1 MSGFPRTTVGG
12 VSVSRFVIGTNWLLG
27 FSHQTK
33 AKDDFIKTHQTRER
47 IAEILRVFFDAGI
60 DTVLGVRPESPHLM
74 DAISDVEQA
83 TGRRCIKMATP
94 HLNLAQTPEAL
105 TETARILDAQKAI
118 GAHFCMPHQ
127 ASTDALVN
135 RRTRRIEGMERYC
148 RMIRERDMVP
158 GLSTHMPETPKY
170 ADEGNLD
177 VETYIQIYNAAGF
190 LMQIEVDWVHR
201 MIWNS
206 RKPVLTIKPM
216 AAGRLP
222 PLVGM
227 AFAWATIRPQDM
239 VCAGVMTPDEAREL
253 IDISLSVCAQQAP
266 GHALQQTRSK
276 QSVA

>member
-1 MSGFPRTTVGG
+1 MADFPRTAVGG

-33 AKDDFIKTHQTRER
+33 AKDDFIKAHQTRER
-47 IAEILRVFFDAGI
+47 IAEILRVFFAAGI
-60 DTVLGVRPESPHLM
+60 DTILGVRPESPHLL
-74 DAISDVEQA
+74 DAIKDVEQA
-83 TGRRCIKMATP
+83 TGRKCIMMATP
-94 HLNLAQTPEAL
+94 HLNTATTPEGFSDA
-105 TETARILDAQKAI
+105 ARTMDAQKAI

-127 ASTDALVN
+127 ATTDSLVN
-135 RRTRRIEGMERYC
+135 RRTRQVEGMDRYC
-148 RMIRERDMVP
+148 RMIRERGMIP

-170 ADEGNLD
+170 ADGSKLD

-201 MIWNS
+201 MIWQCS
-206 RKPVLTIKPM
+206 KPVLTIKPM

-222 PLVGM
+222 PLAGM

-253 IDISLSVCAQQAP
+253 IDISLSVLDRRAP
-266 GHALQQTRSK
+266 EHDLQRTRSK
-276 QSVA
+276 QSM